1 MSDSA
6 TFELETDLEKE
17 TVNRQISLLWHG
29 LGYEVDIYN
38 YSEYTNRI
46 FCTLDY
52 VYGYPEEEAMVR
64 NVVHYLLSIASTRKI
79 YYYRCAD
86 FAPLADDAF
95 SVIEITADDLFKEEF
110 RPSLGASIT
119 QKYLLRATYT

>member
-6 TFELETDLEKE
+6 TFELETDVRKE

-29 LGYEVDIYN
+29 LGYDVDVYN

-52 VYGYPEEEAMVR
+52 VYGYLEEEVMVR

-86 FAPLADDAF
+86 FAPLADDTF
-95 SVIEITADDLFKEEF
+95 PVLEITVDDLFKEEF

-119 QKYLLRATYT
+119 QKYLLRATYI